1 MARECGAVPDQMCC
15 CGVDRF
21 GRLRRSLDSPRASLL
36 GFSGGGRLGTGDYC
50 RLAGALPLVGP
61 DRTTVGR
68 SGRGVSGFEACSF
81 IGPPPWWSTSRE
93 HRWVIFRERRRR
105 TWQARSFGRAF
116 KSRLSRFSRLPN
128 PRGTLQR
135 RRRILAEAPTY
146 IYTDAWHIVWER
158 PVKRR
163 GRCFRPNCFTAE
175 CGSKLR
181 LESQAVERS
190 SGSARSDAA
199 GL

>member
-93 HRWVIFRERRRR
+93 HRWVIFRERRR
-105 TWQARSFGRAF
+105 G
-116 KSRLSRFSRLPN
+116 SRRMTHLCSREVDHQGGGPL
-128 PRGTLQR
+128 
-135 RRRILAEAPTY
+135 LAST
-146 IYTDAWHIVWER
+146 
-158 PVKRR
+158 
-163 GRCFRPNCFTAE
+163 G
-175 CGSKLR
+175 
-181 LESQAVERS
+181 
-190 SGSARSDAA
+190 
-199 GL
+199 